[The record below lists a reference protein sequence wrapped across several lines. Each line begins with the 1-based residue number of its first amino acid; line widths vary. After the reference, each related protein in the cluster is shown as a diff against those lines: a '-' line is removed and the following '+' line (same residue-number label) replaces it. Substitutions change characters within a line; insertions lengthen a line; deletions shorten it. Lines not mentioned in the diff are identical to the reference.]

1 MDIEKDKYEVSLDI
15 EPESVENLKDIVHSE
30 IEEISKRF
38 NNGTETLD
46 DLINNY
52 KHLKIRFELKNGIKQ
67 DLEVVELKYYLKL
80 VEKVKTLLNEL
91 DKDNNI
97 ISDLQNEVTLK
108 QCELDKKDKIINEMK
123 WKPISKYNRKEYDWV
138 LVKYFDGDYECV
150 PDVAE
155 KRSDDRWYNSSG
167 EIIPFEVKYFFDM
180 QILDYFTKKVTK
192 ED

>member
-1 MDIEKDKYEVSLDI
+1 MNIEKAKSNLLEMLD
-15 EPESVENLKDIVHSE
+15 
-30 IEEISKRF
+30 
-38 NNGTETLD
+38 
-46 DLINNY
+46 
-52 KHLKIRFELKNGIKQ
+52 ELKLEQQQNIKVHKYNPETEIQ
-67 DLEVVELKYYLKL
+67 AIEV
-80 VEKVKTLLNEL
+80 LLNEL

-97 ISDLQNEVTLK
+97 ISDLQSEVTLK
-108 QCELDKKDKIINEMK
+108 QCELDNKDKIINEMK

-180 QILDYFTKKVTK
+180 QMLDYFTKKCNGGRN
-192 ED
+192 E